1 MMGYAKVAGFQQLNN
16 IGVMLMVCEC
26 SACIAALINYVVF
39 FFFSMFTDLF
49 YFCSFYFTSIL
60 IICCVLMLRAH
71 IFLCLTFLHHF
82 LSRAFLKE
90 LFECFTDSLLYL

>member
-39 FFFSMFTDLF
+39 FFFQCL
-49 YFCSFYFTSIL
+49 
-60 IICCVLMLRAH
+60 
-71 IFLCLTFLHHF
+71 LTFF
-82 LSRAFLKE
+82 IFA
-90 LFECFTDSLLYL
+90 LFISHQF